1 MSLFKRLVVV
11 LCAAFCIAAC
21 SNPGLASEGRLS
33 EMSLE
38 EKVGQIMLVFFEG
51 GAISENLEKF
61 VAELRVGGVILYSS
75 RENIESVEQVAKL
88 STGIQRAA
96 LSAGSLP
103 LLIAIDQEGGLIA
116 RIREGVA
123 QFPGNMALGAAD
135 DPALA
140 AKVASVSGRELASLG
155 INVNLAPVMDVNNN
169 PSNPIIGVRSFGS
182 DPALVSRLGVE
193 MIRSCVAEGVL
204 PAAKH
209 FPGHGDTSVD
219 SHTGLPVIEA
229 TRERLD
235 SVEFPPFRAAVE
247 AGVPIIMTAHVLIPS
262 IDPVNPATLSPAIL
276 GVLREEMG
284 FNGLIV
290 TDSMGMGALAERR
303 TPEDAAI
310 AAFNAGADILLF
322 GADKGH
328 EETEHFGI
336 YSVLLEACRTG
347 RIPSWRLDEAV
358 SRILEAKRS
367 LGLLDEGWKPEFA
380 PNRAAEGAEVAR
392 EAALKSI
399 TVARDSCGALA
410 SVRDGRVRPLLW
422 PSERASAAE
431 RLVENLFPVD
441 LALLPGK
448 PDEDDIA
455 EAVKRSEGFDY
466 VLVADYDGW
475 RNPAWLEMIRR
486 IGPNRVI
493 LLALRTPYSLISTPD
508 VAAAVIAY
516 SDNPPSLQALGEV
529 LKDRSPARGRLP
541 VDLPGFQR
549 SF

>member
-1 MSLFKRLVVV
+1 MSSVKRLVAV
-11 LCAAFCIAAC
+11 LCTAICISAV
-21 SNPGLASEGRLS
+21 SNPGFASERRLS

-51 GAISENLEKF
+51 GAISEDLEKF

-75 RENIESVEQVAKL
+75 RENIASVEQVAKL
-88 STGIQRAA
+88 NAEIQRTALSTGT
-96 LSAGSLP
+96 LP
-103 LLIAIDQEGGLIA
+103 LFIAIDQEGGLIA
-116 RIREGVA
+116 RIREGVT

-140 AKVASVSGRELASLG
+140 SKVASVSGRELASLG
-155 INVNLAPVMDVNNN
+155 INVNFAPVMDVNNN

-193 MIRSCVAEGVL
+193 TIRASLAEGVL

-247 AGVPIIMTAHVLIPS
+247 AGVPIVMTAHVLVPS
-262 IDPVNPATLSPAIL
+262 IDPANPATLSPAIL
-276 GVLREEMG
+276 GVLRDEMG

-290 TDSMGMGALAERR
+290 TDSMGMGALAEGR
-303 TPEDAAI
+303 TLEDAAI

-328 EETEHFGI
+328 EETEHFGV
-336 YSVLLEACRTG
+336 YSALLEACRTG

-358 SRILEAKRS
+358 GRILEAKCS
-367 LGLLDEGWKPEFA
+367 LGLLHEGWKPEFA
-380 PNRAAEGAEVAR
+380 PTRAAEGAEVAR

-399 TVARDSCGALA
+399 TVARDIRGALA

-431 RLVENLFPVD
+431 GLVRNLFPVD

-448 PDEDDIA
+448 PEEADIA
-455 EAVKRSEGFDY
+455 EALKRSEGFDY

-486 IGPNRVI
+486 IGPDRVI

-508 VAAAVIAY
+508 VAAAAIAY

-529 LKDRSPARGRLP
+529 LKGVSPARGRLP
-541 VDLPGFQR
+541 VDLPGFKR